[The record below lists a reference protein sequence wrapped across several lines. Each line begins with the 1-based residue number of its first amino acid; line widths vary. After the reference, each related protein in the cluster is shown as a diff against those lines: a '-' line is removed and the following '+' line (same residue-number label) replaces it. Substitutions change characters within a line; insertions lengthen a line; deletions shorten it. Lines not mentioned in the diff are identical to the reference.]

1 MFEKKT
7 VIVLLGAL
15 IAISGLVY
23 WGLQEEK
30 PSTDDPA
37 AIVYYYGEGC
47 PHCKVI
53 NEFLTEN
60 NIAEKVSFE
69 KKEVWSNKANASEM
83 SRRAKTCDIKP
94 EGMGV
99 PFVYAEGQCFIG
111 EPDVRKFF
119 SEKANLSAEVS
130 PETQK

>member
-7 VIVLLGAL
+7 VVILLGTLVA
-15 IAISGLVY
+15 IAGLVY
-23 WGLQEEK
+23 WGLQEEEQ
-30 PSTDDPA
+30 PADDPNA
-37 AIVYYYGEGC
+37 TVYYYGEGC

-53 NEFLTEN
+53 NEFLSAN

-69 KKEVWSNKANASEM
+69 KKEVWGNKTNASEM
-83 SRRAKTCDIKP
+83 NRRAKTCDIKP

-99 PFVYAEGQCFIG
+99 PFVYAEGKCFIG
-111 EPDVRKFF
+111 EPDVKKFF

>member
-1 MFEKKT
+1 MLEKKT
-7 VIVLLGAL
+7 VIILVSTL

-23 WGLQEEK
+23 WGLQEEQQPTED
-30 PSTDDPA
+30 PS

-53 NEFLTEN
+53 NDFLVEN

-69 KKEVWSNKANASEM
+69 KKEVWNNKSNASEM
-83 SRRAKTCDIKP
+83 SRRAKVCNIKP

-99 PFVYAEGQCFIG
+99 PFVYAAGQCFIG
-111 EPDVRKFF
+111 EPDVKKFF
-119 SEKANLSAEVS
+119 SEKAGLGAETS
-130 PETQK
+130 SETQK